1 MKLNQLFFIS
11 ILRKLYSSDIKA
23 FMLINSLKYQVYD
36 GIDLILST
44 PYNWEY
50 NLFLSIGAR
59 TFIKLTQISKFLK
72 KGFNYIE

>member
-36 GIDLILST
+36 GIDLILFT

-50 NLFLSIGAR
+50 NLFLSIGA
-59 TFIKLTQISKFLK
+59 
-72 KGFNYIE
+72 